1 MSRGP
6 PNIDGMVSLK
16 VDNLSYRQVIIFKIL
31 VSKRFYLGHQR
42 KRSEESLNAMAMLE
56 MHISHV
62 IDILEVNFTIDYFM
76 LTSNSYFRFSWI
88 WLR

>member
-1 MSRGP
+1 M
-6 PNIDGMVSLK
+6 
-16 VDNLSYRQVIIFKIL
+16 
-31 VSKRFYLGHQR
+31 SKRFYLGHQR
-42 KRSEESLNAMAMLE
+42 KRSGENLNAMAMLE

-88 WLR
+88 WLRKISR